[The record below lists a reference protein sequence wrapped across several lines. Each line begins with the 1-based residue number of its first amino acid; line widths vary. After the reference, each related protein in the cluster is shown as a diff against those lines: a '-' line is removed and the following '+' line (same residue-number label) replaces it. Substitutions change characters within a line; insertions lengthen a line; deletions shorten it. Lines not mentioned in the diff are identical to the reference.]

1 MDKNAIK
8 NPNLNCND
16 NCNPIDL
23 SVIIKSNLL
32 KNSNWNNT
40 RFLGGSSTVDH
51 DKPCFR
57 KAMFSPPVIDY
68 NSSKEGDNENH
79 TYNNTRNNFKE
90 DEEDVEVPI
99 VVANFHDENRNI
111 KVE

>member
-1 MDKNAIK
+1 MDKNAIG
-8 NPNLNCND
+8 NFNFNGHD

-23 SVIIKSNLL
+23 SIIIKSNLL

-40 RFLGGSSTVDH
+40 RFLGGSSAVDQ

-57 KAMFSPPVIDY
+57 KSIFSPPVIDY
-68 NSSKEGDNENH
+68 TSKEEDNENQ
-79 TYNNTRNNFKE
+79 TYNKRNEFKG
-90 DEEDVEVPI
+90 DEDVELPDVGK
-99 VVANFHDENRNI
+99 FHDENRNI